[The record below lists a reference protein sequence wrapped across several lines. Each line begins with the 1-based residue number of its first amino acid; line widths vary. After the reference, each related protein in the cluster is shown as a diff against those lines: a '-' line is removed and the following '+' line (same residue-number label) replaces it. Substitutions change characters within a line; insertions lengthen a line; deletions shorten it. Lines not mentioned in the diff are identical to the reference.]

1 VQSNLTAE
9 LTPGGS
15 LPDRAESHR
24 APVATLI
31 DLVAQ
36 RGAELGDELAFVFL
50 GDGETEEAR
59 LTFAGLA
66 RRAQAIGCALQER
79 GLAGERA
86 LLLYA
91 SGTDFIE
98 AYFGCLYAGVV
109 AVPVYP
115 PRDTRTA
122 GGLQQLEAIVADAA
136 PATLLTT
143 SSLLPLFDALPAVQS
158 LARLG
163 SDAVPDE
170 AADGWRPPTC
180 SLDSLAMLQYT
191 SGSTGDPKG
200 VMLSHGNVLA
210 NQQILDELSH
220 EPEPAVAVSWLPLY
234 HDMGLFGTV
243 VHPVYVGR
251 PSVIMSTIAFLQ
263 RPLRWLRAISDWHA
277 TTSGGPNFA
286 YELCVKKITPAE
298 RDTLDL
304 SSWQIAFTGAEPV
317 RSETLQRFSEFF
329 APAGFRF
336 GSFSPCYGLAEA
348 TVGVS
353 LTPSDQAPQIVGVS
367 SQELE
372 RGHASTG
379 DMMHDRRTLVGS
391 GPTAPGHRVVV
402 VDPETLCPAEP
413 GDIGEIWVAGP
424 SVAAGYW
431 RRAAD
436 TERTFQAHLSG
447 SEDGPFLRTGDLG
460 FIADGGLVITGRAK
474 DLLIL
479 RGRNIYPQDIE
490 RTVEQSHSALRR
502 GRVAAF
508 GVDVDGEERLAVVH
522 EVDPSKLDDP
532 TLALDAIAEA
542 LGEEHGIRAERIV
555 LVAPGEVMK
564 TSSGKIRRRDCR
576 ARLESCELRVVAERS
591 ANAQAAE
598 AEIAELAAEVLGC
611 PPGQLDRS
619 RPLTALGID
628 SLHAVQLQDRIASE
642 LGLQVS
648 IADLLGGNTLA
659 QIAGLAQDI
668 RGDQHP
674 EARGFEAQAAAG
686 KQMDFPLGE
695 LQQAYCAGRLP
706 NFELG
711 GVGGHIYVEFSSDRL
726 DPERLQDAWR
736 QLIDRHDALRTV
748 ISTEGVQRIRD
759 RKSDWSLPVEDLR
772 GLPAE
777 AVDQRIAEVRNR
789 MSHQV
794 FEVGQWPMFEMQAHR
809 LDGGRL
815 HLHFSID
822 LLVVDAASAVLL
834 IQEWERL
841 YDDPDVELP
850 AATGLR
856 EVVEQ
861 QIHARGSHAYRR
873 SLEYWRERL
882 RDIAGP
888 PRLPLAAS
896 PSSITSPR
904 FSRRASTL
912 PQELWQNFKARAAGA
927 GLTPSAALLAVYA
940 EVLAAWSESP
950 RFTVN
955 VTMLTGPSVAEKSV
969 AVGPYASFNLIEIDS
984 TPGGSFEERAQ
995 RLQQRLWE
1003 ALDHHQIG
1011 GVRALRELTRLQS
1024 LSRTAAKMPVVFT
1037 PVLRELS
1044 VFAWLGEQV
1053 CGISQ
1058 TPQVSLDNQ
1067 AFLFQGGLMFHWDA
1081 VDDVFP
1087 DGVLDDMFAA
1097 YCHLLE
1103 KLAADEG
1110 AWSERATDDS
1120 LPGHQPPPRQAE
1132 DAGEAAI
1139 PNKRVEQLFAERAE
1153 KAPESAAVLTH
1164 TGCLTYGELNNQ
1176 AARVA
1181 CWLQGRGV
1189 GRGDVVG
1196 ALSESAQEQVL
1207 FALAIAMSGATYLPL
1222 APELTT
1228 PRLAGLLQEGGV
1240 QYVLCDRTQAQRDDR
1255 PEAVEFV
1262 SPDEIESESA
1272 SAPKPTDATTD
1283 DIAFTYLPPGV
1294 TDFPKGIP
1302 VSHRALVNAITY
1314 TNESTGVGHDDRVL
1328 EIGALDAERS
1338 IFHVFAALAAG
1349 AAIVVAPPTQRTDP
1363 AACIDLMARH
1373 GVTACVGDLVST
1385 RALIDHRETT
1395 GAQIPASL
1403 RAVLVLAREQLPA
1416 GLPSRIRAS
1425 APRALVVTLAGS
1437 QATPLW
1443 PLHYQLDSGDGHTA
1457 RTVRVTPIANTRC
1470 YVIDE
1475 FGRERPV
1482 WVAGEICCAGLAVSA
1497 ADGQDANS
1505 AAQRLVHPRSG
1516 EMLYRL
1522 GHRGRRLPDGSIEV
1536 LDRND
1541 HRGRDGT
1548 LKPGLKTVEA
1558 AVSRHPAVRSCVVVA
1573 GDHADGSHELVA
1585 HVIPVEPAMASSVAV
1600 LSYLNEQLPAHLVP
1614 ARINWVHGFAAT
1626 PNGEPHQA
1634 DADGTPHS
1642 QERAQAPADS
1652 AAIVKTVTGIVEQVL
1667 GQASIPSDQDLEDLG
1682 VGSIDMIRIANLLE
1696 EEFGFRPD
1704 ADELF
1709 TVSTIE
1715 DVARFYAGQ
1724 TTPGPNSRRDGASG
1738 EAAPASAQAMRAYRV
1753 LADADERTAFRERS
1767 EGLRR
1772 DLRATA
1778 VTVALDA
1785 SEGPPA
1791 LRLER
1796 HSSRSF
1802 SPVPAPQ
1809 QSLSGLLSVLRSL
1822 NGSEGRPHYAFAS
1835 AGGAYSVQTYL
1846 HIKANGFTDIPEGT
1860 YYYHPTEH
1868 KLVRLAADAT
1878 GITRDLH
1885 WWSNRAIFDDASFSI
1900 FLIAQLDAVGPLY
1913 GERSLHF
1920 ATLEAG
1926 LMAQLLEMAAANAG
1940 LGLCQTGDLD
1950 FAPIKKLFALDDSHV
1965 LVHSLMGGPIEH
1977 DTTVSDPGR
1986 RQQAVL
1992 HGNGSSAPATPQ
2004 QGDPLTQPGSSVGT
2018 SLLQARAAL
2027 DADIQGP
2034 RGAVYDTPQSRALL
2048 TGATG
2053 FLGIFLLSELVTRHD
2068 CSVTCLVRASDAA
2081 AAQRRLQRT
2090 ADRFGISWDT
2100 LADRVTAIAGDV
2112 SQPEFGLSEQQYA
2125 DLAAGIDCIYHSA
2138 ASVNWIHPYC
2148 ALEAGTVDGARHILR
2163 FAVHDTTKAVH
2174 YVSSLA
2180 VFPFNG
2186 KIMREAHNLD
2196 YDDTLLGG
2204 YAQTKWVA
2212 ERLMAEAASRGVPI
2226 AIYRPPLISGHARTG
2241 VFNRNSY
2248 FENMVRGCVEMKQV
2262 PRLDG
2267 VVDVAPV
2274 DYVASALAHLSR
2286 QTASLGKVF
2295 HLNNPRP
2302 LEFHL
2307 FTDWMRERG
2316 HRLEA
2321 LEFAE
2326 WKNNLIES
2334 PAHKRNAL
2342 YPFTQHLRAA
2352 SAADMTIPPH
2362 DCTIALERLVDSGII
2377 CPPVGDA
2384 LLGVYFDFFEACG
2397 FLYPA
2402 PGLALVTSPPI
2413 GGEQSRRG
2421 VARRPQPAP
2430 AIG

>member
-1 VQSNLTAE
+1 VQGNLTAE
-9 LTPGGS
+9 PSPGRS
-15 LPDRAESHR
+15 LSDRGESQR

-31 DLVAQ
+31 DLVEQ

-66 RRAQAIGCALQER
+66 RRAQAVGCALQER

-91 SGTDFIE
+91 GGTDFIE

-115 PRDTRTA
+115 PRDTSTA
-122 GGLQQLEAIVADAA
+122 GGLRQLEAIVADAA

-158 LARLG
+158 LARIG

-180 SLDSLAMLQYT
+180 SPDSLAMLQYT

-210 NQQILDELSH
+210 NQQVLDELSH
-220 EPEPAVAVSWLPLY
+220 EPEQSVGVSWLPLY

-277 TTSGGPNFA
+277 TSSGGPNFA

-304 SSWQIAFTGAEPV
+304 SSWKIAYTGAEPV
-317 RSETLQRFSEFF
+317 RSETLERFSEFF
-329 APAGFRF
+329 APAGFQW
-336 GSFSPCYGLAEA
+336 GAFSPCYGLAEA

-353 LTPSDQAPQIVGVS
+353 FTPSDHAPQTVWVS
-367 SQELE
+367 RAELE
-372 RGHASTG
+372 HGRASTNG
-379 DMMHDRRTLVGS
+379 TMHDRRMLVGS

-402 VDPETLCPAEP
+402 VDPETQCGAEP
-413 GDIGEIWVAGP
+413 GEIGEIWVAGP

-431 RRAAD
+431 RRADD
-436 TERTFQAHLSG
+436 TARTFQAHLSG
-447 SEDGPFLRTGDLG
+447 SGDGPFLRTGDLG
-460 FIADGGLVITGRAK
+460 FIAEGSIVITGRAK
-474 DLLIL
+474 DLLIV

-490 RTVEQSHSALRR
+490 RTVEQSHPALRR

-508 GVDVDGEERLAVVH
+508 GVDVDGEERLAVVQ

-532 TLALDAIAEA
+532 TIALDAIAAA
-542 LGEEHGIRAERIV
+542 LGDEHGVRAERIV
-555 LVAPGEVMK
+555 LVAPGEVAK
-564 TSSGKIRRRDCR
+564 TSSGKIRRRECR
-576 ARLESCELRVVAERS
+576 ARLESGDLRVVAERS

-598 AEIAELAAEVLGC
+598 AEIAELAAEVLCC

-619 RPLTALGID
+619 RSLTALGID

-659 QIAGLAQDI
+659 QIAGSAQDI
-668 RGDQHP
+668 RSNQQP
-674 EARGFEAQAAAG
+674 EARSSGAQAAVSE
-686 KQMDFPLGE
+686 QIDFPLGE

-748 ISTEGVQRIRD
+748 ISTDGTQRIRD
-759 RKSDWSLPVEDLR
+759 RKPDWSLPVEDLC
-772 GLPAE
+772 GLSPE
-777 AVDQRIAEVRNR
+777 AVEERIADVRDR

-794 FEVGQWPMFEMQAHR
+794 FEVGQWPMFEIQAHR

-834 IQEWERL
+834 IQEWARL
-841 YDDPDVELP
+841 YDDPAVELP
-850 AATGLR
+850 AATSLR
-856 EVVEQ
+856 EVIEQ

-888 PRLPLAAS
+888 PRLPHAAS
-896 PSSITSPR
+896 ASSITNPR
-904 FSRRASTL
+904 FSRRAGTL
-912 PQELWQNFKARAAGA
+912 PQELWQNFKASAAGA

-995 RLQQRLWE
+995 RLQRRLWE

-1044 VFAWLGEQV
+1044 VFEWLGEQV

-1081 VDDVFP
+1081 VNDLFP

-1110 AWSERATDDS
+1110 AWSERAADDS
-1120 LPGHQPPPRQAE
+1120 LPGLQPQPRQAGN
-1132 DAGEAAI
+1132 ASEAAI
-1139 PNKRVEQLFAERAE
+1139 PNKRVEQLFAEWAE
-1153 KAPESAAVLTH
+1153 KAPESVAVLTD
-1164 TGCLTYGELNNQ
+1164 TGCLTYGELNSQ
-1176 AARVA
+1176 AAQVA

-1196 ALSESAQEQVL
+1196 GLSESAHEQVV
-1207 FALAIAMSGATYLPL
+1207 FALAVAMSGATYLPL
-1222 APELTT
+1222 ASELTT
-1228 PRLAGLLQEGGV
+1228 PRLAGVLQEAGV
-1240 QYVLCDRTQAQRDDR
+1240 KHVLCDGRLAQRGDR

-1262 SPDEIESESA
+1262 SPAEIELDPMSG
-1272 SAPKPTDATTD
+1272 PKPPDFAPD
-1283 DIAFTYLPPGV
+1283 DIVFTHLPSGV
-1294 TDFPKGIP
+1294 TDFSKGIA
-1302 VSHRALVNAITY
+1302 VSHRALVNAITC
-1314 TNESTGVGHDDRVL
+1314 TIEWTGVGHDDRVL

-1338 IFHVFAALAAG
+1338 LFHVFAALAAG
-1349 AAIVVAPPTQRTDP
+1349 AAIVMAPPTQRTDP
-1363 AACIDLMARH
+1363 AACIDLMAEH
-1373 GVTACVGDLVST
+1373 GVTACVGDLAST
-1385 RALIDHRETT
+1385 RALIDHREATAT
-1395 GAQIPASL
+1395 QIPASL

-1416 GLPSRIRAS
+1416 GLPGRIRAS
-1425 APRALVVTLAGS
+1425 APRAVVVALAGS

-1443 PLHYQLDSGDGHTA
+1443 PLHYQLDSGDGRAA
-1457 RTVRVTPIANTRC
+1457 RTVRVVPIANTRC
-1470 YVIDE
+1470 YVVDE
-1475 FGRERPV
+1475 FGRERPI
-1482 WVAGEICCAGLAVSA
+1482 WVAGEICCAGIAVSV
-1497 ADGQDANS
+1497 ADGQDADS
-1505 AAQRLVHPRSG
+1505 VAQRLVHPRSG

-1522 GHRGRRLPDGSIEV
+1522 GRCGRRLPDGSIEL
-1536 LDRND
+1536 LDHD
-1541 HRGRDGT
+1541 DDRGRGGT
-1548 LKPGLKTVEA
+1548 LKPGLETVAA

-1585 HVIPVEPAMASSVAV
+1585 HVIPVEPAMVSTSAV

-1626 PNGEPHQA
+1626 PNGERHQA

-1642 QERAQAPADS
+1642 QERAEAPADS

-1709 TVSTIE
+1709 TISTIE
-1715 DVARFYAGQ
+1715 DVVRFYAGK
-1724 TTPGPNSRRDGASG
+1724 TTPGPNSRRGGSS
-1738 EAAPASAQAMRAYRV
+1738 EPTPANAQAMRAYRV

-1772 DLRATA
+1772 DLPATA

-1791 LRLER
+1791 LQLER

-1802 SPVPAPQ
+1802 SPAPAPQ

-1822 NGSEGRPHYAFAS
+1822 NGSGGRPRYAHAS

-1846 HIKANGFTDIPEGT
+1846 HIKGSAFTDIPEGT
-1860 YYYHPTEH
+1860 YYYHPIEH
-1868 KLVRLAADAT
+1868 KLVRLAADT
-1878 GITRDLH
+1878 TCITRDLH

-1920 ATLEAG
+1920 ATLESG

-1950 FAPIKKLFALDDSHV
+1950 FAPIKNLFALGDSHV
-1965 LVHSLMGGPIEH
+1965 LVHSLMGGPVDH
-1977 DTTVSDPGR
+1977 STTVSDPEH
-1986 RQQAVL
+1986 RQQAVP
-1992 HGNGSSAPATPQ
+1992 HENGSNASATPQ
-2004 QGDPLTQPGSSVGT
+2004 HGDPLTQPGSSVSTG
-2018 SLLQARAAL
+2018 SLRAKAVL
-2027 DADIQGP
+2027 DADIHASQD
-2034 RGAVYDTPQSRALL
+2034 AVCDTSRSRALL

-2053 FLGIFLLSELVTRHD
+2053 FLGIFLLSELVTRHA
-2068 CSVTCLVRASDAA
+2068 CNVTCLVRASDAT

-2100 LADRVTAIAGDV
+2100 LADRVTAIAGDI
-2112 SQPEFGLSEQQYA
+2112 SQPQFGLSEHQYA
-2125 DLAAGIDCIYHSA
+2125 DMAAGVDCIYHCA

-2148 ALEAGTVDGARHILR
+2148 ALEAGTVDGARHVLR
-2163 FAVHDTTKAVH
+2163 FAVHNTTKVVH

-2186 KIMREAHNLD
+2186 RIMREAHNLD

-2212 ERLMAEAASRGVPI
+2212 ERLMAEAASRGMPI

-2241 VFNRNSY
+2241 VFNRSSY

-2262 PRLDG
+2262 PRLYG

-2286 QTASLGKVF
+2286 HADSLGKVF

-2307 FTDWMRERG
+2307 FTDLMRERG
-2316 HRLEA
+2316 HRLETA
-2321 LEFAE
+2321 EFDE
-2326 WKNNLIES
+2326 WKSSLIES

-2402 PGLALVTSPPI
+2402 SQRALVASPPI
-2413 GGEQSRRG
+2413 GGEHMRRG
-2421 VARRPQPAP
+2421 VARPPRPAP
-2430 AIG
+2430 AVG